1 MSILLATI
9 SIGFVIFRILVARA
23 RSCWSFQ
30 FSGFSGSSFSSLIAL
45 FTISSVTFSPLSC
58 FARALAG
65 SWFSVFTCL
74 ANFSH
79 PFVSSPVI
87 HKSSSTSRNL
97 MSNAGSCVPGSL
109 GSPFSVV
116 LPLMSTTC
124 MNASA
129 CRKSSRNLFPMPFPS
144 WAPGTSPATSITSTG
159 TNLVSPLMN
168 PVLGVLTTPNSGPAS
183 FTLTNPNPLF
193 GSIVANG

>member
-1 MSILLATI
+1 MSILFATI
-9 SIGFVIFRILVARA
+9 SIGFVILRILVASA
-23 RSCWSFQ
+23 SSCWSFQ
-30 FSGFSGSSFSSLIAL
+30 FRGFSGSSFNSLIAL
-45 FTISSVTFSPLSC
+45 FTISSVTLSPLSC

-79 PFVSSPVI
+79 PFVRSPVI
-87 HKSSSTSRNL
+87 QRSSSTSRNL

-129 CRKSSRNLFPMPFPS
+129 CLKSSKNLFPIPFPS
-144 WAPGTSPATSITSTG
+144 WAPGTRPATSMTSTG
-159 TNLVSPLMN
+159 TNRVSPLMK
-168 PVLGVLTTPNSGPAS
+168 PVLGVLTTPSSGPAS

-193 GSIVANG
+193 GSIVAKG